1 MSRANESRASQKF
14 SDRQRAASQKA
25 KAEKAARLDFVNLD
39 DAWKIL
45 SDKRRAILQ
54 VMVGQGEL
62 TIREIARR
70 VEFLERGVCFE
81 CRSGAHSFMDRDR
94 REKQIFE
101 AMIQSPKTS
110 LTHNAVLS
118 YHQT

>member
-1 MSRANESRASQKF
+1 MDTLIIGNQSEREIRERIVRSWKTE
-14 SDRQRAASQKA
+14 

-70 VEFLERGVCFE
+70 VERDVRAVHSDVHVLLRCGVI
-81 CRSGAHSFMDRDR
+81 DRTDDGR
-94 REKQIFE
+94 VVLPFKTIKFDFTFE
-101 AMIQSPKTS
+101 A
-110 LTHNAVLS
+110 LNAA
-118 YHQT
+118 